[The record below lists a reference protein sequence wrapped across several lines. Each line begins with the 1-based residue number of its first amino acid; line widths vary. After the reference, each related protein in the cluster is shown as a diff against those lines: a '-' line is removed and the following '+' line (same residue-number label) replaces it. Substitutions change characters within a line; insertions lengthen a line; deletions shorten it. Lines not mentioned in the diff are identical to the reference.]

1 MRKLLLATMAL
12 AGMALSVPNAQAA
25 AILIATISGNDCSGV
40 FGTGANCTTSGTF
53 NGTPLNSS
61 PIMAKFDYGNDGSI
75 SSVLTGAAFPSIT
88 GSEFNLTL
96 GATGFISYTYAPGV
110 GDPLIQYVAVKGS
123 NSFNLFA
130 VGGSF
135 GESNLFTP
143 INNGGNRAG
152 VSHITFY
159 DTAGPTPLVSVPEPA
174 SMLLFG
180 AGLLGLGLV
189 RRARNAA

>member
-1 MRKLLLATMAL
+1 MRKFLLATVAVAGFAL
-12 AGMALSVPNAQAA
+12 PMSGAQAA
-25 AILIATISGNDCSGV
+25 AFLIATIDGNDCSGV

-53 NGTPLNSS
+53 NGTPLNNS
-61 PIMAKFDYGNDGSI
+61 PIMAKFDYNDSGSV

-96 GATGFISYTYAPGV
+96 GANGFISYTYTPGA
-110 GDPLIQYVAVKGS
+110 GDPLIQYIAVKGG

-130 VGGSF
+130 VAGSF
-135 GESNLFTP
+135 AESNLFTP
-143 INNGGNRAG
+143 TTGNSGNRAG

-159 DTAGPTPLVSVPEPA
+159 DTALPPVVTVPEPMSLA
-174 SMLLFG
+174 LFG

-189 RRARNAA
+189 RRRNNA